1 MKCFQI
7 YKGEVLIINEGKEYK
22 DTLSNFLLDSG
33 LSSSIPSFIV
43 YDDYQGQCMVEG
55 ELKTFP
61 NTEYDELIS
70 NVETYIEAKNKR
82 TYVPPQEPTE
92 EEKLQMEASHIRAN
106 LQTMTINAMMML
118 LAGNDPTDA
127 KREYQTSLMPISDD
141 VAVLLSECY
150 PVWDGNGVTYTKD
163 YRLTYNDVLY
173 KVLQGHTSQ
182 PDWTPEA
189 APSLFAKVLTSDDGT
204 PLPWEQPGSTNPYM
218 KGDKVLYNGK
228 VYESL
233 IDNNVW
239 SPEAYPAGWKQINTE
254 GEE

>member
-1 MKCFQI
+1 MNKFAQLLF
-7 YKGEVLIINEGKEYK
+7 GEVLFILETNMEMTELSTIFSPKTYWVDVTGQDVSVGDVAEYNEDRFTFRKPTENEQTQRK
-22 DTLSNFLLDSG
+22 ARTAQESLDNTLKRAALCLLTGQDVVGIKKNYESNLAMVDDGIALL
-33 LSSSIPSFIV
+33 L
-43 YDDYQGQCMVEG
+43 
-55 ELKTFP
+55 
-61 NTEYDELIS
+61 TEY
-70 NVETYIEAKNKR
+70 
-82 TYVPPQEPTE
+82 
-92 EEKLQMEASHIRAN
+92 
-106 LQTMTINAMMML
+106 
-118 LAGNDPTDA
+118 
-127 KREYQTSLMPISDD
+127 
-141 VAVLLSECY
+141 Y
-150 PVWDGNGVTYTKD
+150 PVWSGDSVEYKKN

-189 APSLFAKVLTSDDGT
+189 APSLFAKVLASDDGT

-239 SPEAYPAGWKQINTE
+239 SPEAYPAGWKEITSE